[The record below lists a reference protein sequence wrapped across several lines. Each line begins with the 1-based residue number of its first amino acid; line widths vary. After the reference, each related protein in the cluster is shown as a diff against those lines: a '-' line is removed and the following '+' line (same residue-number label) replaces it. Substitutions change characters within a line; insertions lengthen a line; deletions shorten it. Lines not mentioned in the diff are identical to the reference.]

1 MRCEKCGRD
10 MKNAELWQLATDP
23 KAPTSWSM
31 QQLCWDC
38 RQHPE
43 RATQT
48 EVENEVGNT
57 EASEM
62 VTLESLAA
70 ETATLESLP
79 LEQLELQRHDTSL
92 YN

>member
-10 MKNAELWQLATDP
+10 MNNAELWQLATDP

-43 RATQT
+43 RATQQET
-48 EVENEVGNT
+48 GDMVRQT
-57 EASEM
+57 EADET
-62 VTLESLAA
+62 VTLESLAD
-70 ETATLESLP
+70 ETVTLESLP
-79 LEQLELQRHDTSL
+79 LEQPDLQRHDTSL

>member
-10 MKNAELWQLATDP
+10 MKNAELWRLATDP

-43 RATQT
+43 KAAQTAT
-48 EVENEVGNT
+48 ENEGRHT
-57 EASEM
+57 EADET
-62 VTLESLAA
+62 VTP
-70 ETATLESLP
+70 ESLP
-79 LEQLELQRHDTSL
+79 LEQLDLQKYDTSL

>member
-43 RATQT
+43 REAQPETR
-48 EVENEVGNT
+48 NEARHT
-57 EASEM
+57 EADG
-62 VTLESLAA
+62 
-70 ETATLESLP
+70 TATPGSLP
-79 LEQLELQRHDTSL
+79 LEELDFQGFDSSL

>member
-1 MRCEKCGRD
+1 MRCEKCGRY

-48 EVENEVGNT
+48 ETRNEVR
-57 EASEM
+57 
-62 VTLESLAA
+62 AA
-70 ETATLESLP
+70 ETTESTEANETATPGSLP
-79 LEQLELQRHDTSL
+79 FEQLDLQSYDSSL

>member
-43 RATQT
+43 RATQPEIGDT
-48 EVENEVGNT
+48 IRQR
-57 EASEM
+57 EAP
-62 VTLESLAA
+62 
-70 ETATLESLP
+70 ETATPGSPP
-79 LEQLELQRHDTSL
+79 LEQLDLQGFDTSL

>member
-48 EVENEVGNT
+48 EAEIGGGQP
-57 EASEM
+57 EADGT
-62 VTLESLAA
+62 VTLESLAT
-70 ETATLESLP
+70 ETVTLEPLP
-79 LEQLELQRHDTSL
+79 VEQLDLQRHDTSL